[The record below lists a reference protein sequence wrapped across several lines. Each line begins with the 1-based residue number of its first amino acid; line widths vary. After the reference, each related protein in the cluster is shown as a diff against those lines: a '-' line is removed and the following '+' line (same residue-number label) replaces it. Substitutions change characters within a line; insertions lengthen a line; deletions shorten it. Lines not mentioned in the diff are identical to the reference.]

1 MRIAF
6 TEDDRQLRKTISRG
20 LAEAG
25 YTVDQAGTGAQLLA
39 LVDEHE
45 YDAIVLDLLIPAP
58 NGIEVCRSIRATG
71 NRVPILMLTALDAV
85 EQRIAGLDA
94 GADDYLTKPFD
105 YGELLARL
113 RAITRRH
120 GDGNATRLAVGDLVV
135 DTARR
140 DVTRSGRPIH
150 LTTREYAFLVYMMQH
165 RDRVVLREEL
175 LREVWDGSNYTYSN
189 VLDVYAARL
198 RRKIDGDGGPSLLA
212 TVRGVGFMLA
222 EPA

>member
-39 LVDEHE
+39 LVGEHE
-45 YDAIVLDLLIPAP
+45 YDAIVLDILIPAP
-58 NGIEVCRSIRATG
+58 NGIEVCRTIRATG

-120 GDGNATRLAVGDLVV
+120 SDASATRLAVGDLIV

-140 DVTRSGRPIH
+140 DVARGGRPIH

-175 LREVWDGSNYTYSN
+175 LNEVWDGSNNTYSN

-198 RRKIDGDGGPSLLA
+198 RRKIDLDGAVSLLT

>member
-6 TEDDRQLRKTISRG
+6 TEDDRQLRKSISRG

-39 LVDEHE
+39 LVGEHE
-45 YDAIVLDLLIPAP
+45 YDAIVLDILIPEP
-58 NGIEVCRSIRATG
+58 NGIDVCRTIRATG

-120 GDGNATRLAVGDLVV
+120 GDANATRLAVGDLVV

-140 DVTRSGRPIH
+140 DVTRRGQPIH

-175 LREVWDGSNYTYSN
+175 LNEVWDGSNNTYSN

-198 RRKIDGDGGPSLLA
+198 RRKIDGDGAASLLS

-222 EPA
+222 DPA